1 MHMMIAAEN
10 TPSRDLSAPV
20 DLLADVLMDLLFNG
34 GQGYLHSPQLQRC
47 AAPDFVLQLFSLDAA
62 AQDLLRR
69 EPSRQVVTPLGW
81 VTGRQLSRLQQSLTA
96 YAAAPAPAS
105 ALELMDCAEAALA
118 GREA

>member
-47 AAPDFVLQLFSLDAA
+47 ADFWRTSAP
-62 AQDLLRR
+62 
-69 EPSRQVVTPLGW
+69 VTRSFP
-81 VTGRQLSRLQQSLTA
+81 
-96 YAAAPAPAS
+96 
-105 ALELMDCAEAALA
+105 
-118 GREA
+118 